1 MVRKASSS
9 RPRKQPSYR
18 LHKARGCAVV
28 TINGKNRYLGKYNS
42 PESYEKYA
50 RLIAQWQANG
60 EAPPIGTCG
69 EVRLELTVSE
79 LVLRYL
85 EHAQDYYKDYGD
97 PHHGEISNLRYALR
111 PLLILYGCT
120 LSGQWWRYRNSQE

>member
-9 RPRKQPSYR
+9 RSRWQPSYR

-50 RLIAQWQANG
+50 RLIAQWEANG

-85 EHAQDYYKDYGD
+85 EHAQDYYKRTTAIRTRARSAICVMRCDRRL
-97 PHHGEISNLRYALR
+97 HREQAWFAVIAVSRLAKR
-111 PLLILYGCT
+111 
-120 LSGQWWRYRNSQE
+120 